1 MYKNILLGTDGSPAA
16 GVAANYAIWFAH
28 KLGAR
33 LAVLYVTD
41 IRLLEGPLLAD
52 LSGALGAQPYPGL
65 LPQVQEIQ
73 RVKADMIL
81 RGVAKKAAAKGV
93 ACNVTHETGN
103 LVQTILA
110 QEQQADVVVLGQH
123 GEHAPW
129 SGGHL
134 GSSVER
140 VVRASV
146 KPCLVTPEKFREIDH
161 LLLAHDGSAESH
173 KALRAGLQLAVNLG
187 ARVTVITVCQREH
200 EETASQF
207 LQEAHEQALA
217 SKLTCD
223 AQLLCGIP
231 EKEIL
236 EFAGKTEADL
246 IVMGAYGHTRIR
258 ELILG
263 STTSHV
269 IRKAPVPVLLVRG

>member
-16 GVAANYAIWFAH
+16 GVAADYAIWFAH
-28 KLGAR
+28 KLKAR
-33 LAVLYVTD
+33 LAALYVTD
-41 IRLLEGPLLAD
+41 IRILEGPLLAD

-73 RVKADMIL
+73 REKADMIL
-81 RGVAKKAAAKGV
+81 GAVAQKAAAKGV
-93 ACNVTHETGN
+93 PCNVTHETGN
-103 LVQTILA
+103 LVQTMLTH
-110 QEQQADVVVLGQH
+110 ERQADVVVLGQH

-146 KPCLVTPEKFREIDH
+146 KPCLVTPETFQGISH
-161 LLLAHDGSAESH
+161 LLLAYDGSAESH
-173 KALRAGLQLAVNLG
+173 KALRAGLQLAGDLG
-187 ARVTVITVCQREH
+187 ARVTIITACQREH

-207 LQEAHEQALA
+207 LQEAHKQALA
-217 SKLTCD
+217 CKLTCD
-223 AQLLCGIP
+223 AQLLCGVP

-236 EFAGKTEADL
+236 EFAGKTKADL

-269 IRKAPVPVLLVRG
+269 IRKAPVPVLLIRG